1 MEILISKEFYH
12 AKALKDCIY
21 WYSDQLDINVVDK
34 GSNHLVVV
42 SGGELNEG
50 FKKEFLQKLNDFNL
64 REAIS
69 QRTSE
74 IKNLMI
80 AKAFYPDLVELGP
93 VGEFRDPIEMDK
105 EDEAEH

>member
-1 MEILISKEFYH
+1 MEILISKEFYNE
-12 AKALKDCIY
+12 KALKDCVY
-21 WYSDQLDINVVDK
+21 WYSNELVINIVDK
-34 GSNHLVVV
+34 ENNHLVVV
-42 SGGELNEG
+42 SCEELNDG

-69 QRTSE
+69 QRTAE

-105 EDEAEH
+105 EDEAEL